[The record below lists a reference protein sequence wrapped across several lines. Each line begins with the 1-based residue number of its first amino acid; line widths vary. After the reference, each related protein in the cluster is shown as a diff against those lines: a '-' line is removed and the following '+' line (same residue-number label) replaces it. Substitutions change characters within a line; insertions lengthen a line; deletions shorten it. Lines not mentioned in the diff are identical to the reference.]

1 MRLIVSALAFVG
13 VATLSAAAAPAS
25 AHTVALNPLAGPS
38 ISWAFEW
45 ERKDLEGVLA
55 LYTDDA
61 VFMDATG
68 ARITGKPALRKFF
81 ATVLQQYTAHPTMH
95 SVAAYSAGDLGYEWG
110 DYSEVVV
117 PVAKPDAAIKAQ
129 GTYLVILRKVGGH
142 WLIANQMWTGN
153 VPVPVKR

>member
-1 MRLIVSALAFVG
+1 MRLIVSVFAFVG
-13 VATLSAAAAPAS
+13 VATLSAAPAPA
-25 AHTVALNPLAGPS
+25 NPLTLPTEN
-38 ISWAFEW
+38 WADNW
-45 ERKDLEGVLA
+45 EHKNLDAVLA
-55 LYTDDA
+55 LYADDA

-68 ARITGKPALRKFF
+68 ARIAGKPALRKFF

-129 GTYLVILRKVGGH
+129 GTYLVILRKIGGH

-153 VPVPVKR
+153 VPVPVKQ

>member
-1 MRLIVSALAFVG
+1 MRLIVPVLAFAG
-13 VATLSAAAAPAS
+13 FATLSAAATPAG
-25 AHTVALNPLAGPS
+25 AHTVAFNPLAGPS
-38 ISWAFEW
+38 ISWAFDW

-68 ARITGKPALRKFF
+68 ARIAGKPALRKFF
-81 ATVLQQYTAHPTMH
+81 AAVLRQYTAHPTMH
-95 SVAAYSAGDLGYEWG
+95 SVAAYSVGDLADEWG

-117 PVAKPDAAIKAQ
+117 PVAKPDAAIKTQ
-129 GTYLVILRKVGGH
+129 GTYLVILHKVGSH